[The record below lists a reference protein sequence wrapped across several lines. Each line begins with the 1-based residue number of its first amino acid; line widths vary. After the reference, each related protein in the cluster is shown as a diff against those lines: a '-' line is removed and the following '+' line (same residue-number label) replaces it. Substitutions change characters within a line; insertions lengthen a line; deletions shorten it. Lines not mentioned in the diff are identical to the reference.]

1 MRPPIAAT
9 VITIASR
16 FAIIDILW
24 WLFGEIVVRVV
35 VVVVVVVVVEGEF
48 QVTLMSDNEE
58 ML

>member
-35 VVVVVVVVVEGEF
+35 VVVVVVVEGEF

>member
-35 VVVVVVVVVEGEF
+35 VVVVVVEGEF